1 MFVVILSF
9 LIMQPQGEII
19 WSAQGTGG
27 IYCAVPTYDYNNDRH
42 PDVVAAAYYG
52 AYPSPPIR
60 LFLRS
65 GIDGAIIW
73 TRADC
78 QGVWGT
84 RGLKTIDD
92 ISGDSIPDIIMGTPG
107 GVYPGRTVFAI
118 NGVTSAIIWSYSY
131 YPNAGW
137 VYSVSPFV
145 DINNDNYPEVLAGV
159 GGTSNDRRG
168 ITQCFNGH
176 TGASIWT
183 FRPNDAVMCVTL
195 HIDLNNDTVPE
206 VLVASGGNGLDNR
219 IYCLNGRTGS
229 QIWSYLTGN
238 SVEFVALIG
247 DVNNNGTPDVV
258 CGGWAYTVYCVD
270 GANGTL
276 IWQNNLGSGR
286 VIYELRKIRDINNDG
301 INDVVV
307 GSWSNLVS
315 VLSGQNGTVLW
326 SQTVGSDCWNID
338 TLADITADN
347 IPEVIAGAVNGRNI
361 KVMNGA
367 SGEVIWQYTF
377 VDRVY
382 DVTAA
387 PDLNGDNIPD
397 VLVGLQDQNS
407 QPYQLYAFKG
417 LPSGVYVKESSTNGL
432 SNLISIEYKA
442 HQVVVKLSIPIGK
455 SFATKLH
462 DVNGRV
468 LESTP
473 LIKSNGSAYY
483 LNIRRNKKPSGIYF
497 VRVEIENEKP
507 QIAKILLF

>member
-1 MFVVILSF
+1 MLVIIMSL

-27 IYCAVPTYDYNNDRH
+27 IYCAVPTYDYNNDGH

-107 GVYPGRTVFAI
+107 GIYPGRTVFAI
-118 NGVTSAIIWSYSY
+118 NGLTSQIIWSYSY
-131 YPNAGW
+131 YPDAGW
-137 VYSVSPFV
+137 VYSVSPFI
-145 DINNDNYPEVLAGV
+145 DLNNDGYPEVLAGV
-159 GGTSNDRRG
+159 GGISTDHRG
-168 ITQCFNGH
+168 IAQCFNGN
-176 TGASIWT
+176 TGASFWS
-183 FRPNDAVMCVTL
+183 FRPNDAVMCIAP

-219 IYCLNGRTGS
+219 IYCLNGRTGT
-229 QIWSYLTGN
+229 QMWSYLTGN
-238 SVEFVALIG
+238 SVEFVASIG
-247 DVNNNGTPDVV
+247 DVNNNGIRDVV
-258 CGGWAYTVYCVD
+258 GGGWAYTVYCVEGSN
-270 GANGTL
+270 GAL

-301 INDVVV
+301 FDDVVV
-307 GSWSNLVS
+307 GSWSSLVS

-326 SQTVGSDCWNID
+326 SQTVGSDCWNVD
-338 TLADITADN
+338 TLADITGDN

-361 KVMNGA
+361 KVMDGANGN
-367 SGEVIWQYTF
+367 VIWQYNF
-377 VDRVY
+377 IDRVY

-387 PDLNGDNIPD
+387 PDLNGDSIPD

-417 LPSGVYVKESSTNGL
+417 LPSGVNLKESYGVATANRVSV
-432 SNLISIEYKA
+432 EYKA
-442 HQVVVKLSIPIGK
+442 NQVVLKLSIPNGK
-455 SFATKLH
+455 TFFTKLY
-462 DVNGRV
+462 DLNGRI
-468 LESTP
+468 LESTS
-473 LIKSNGSAYY
+473 LVKSNGSVYN
-483 LNIRRNKKPSGIYF
+483 LSISRDRRPSGVYF
-497 VRVEIENEKP
+497 VHIEIEKERP
-507 QIAKILLF
+507 QTVKVLLF